1 MDQDRTIDGPNFWDD
16 PAVVG
21 EPIDLLSI
29 LGIFLS
35 RGPFILLTT
44 LLCGVLAFGISLLLT
59 PQFTSKALFLPPSTP
74 SASPDNPLAL
84 ILKTP
89 SSTIYLGLLR
99 SDSVLD
105 EVITSNN
112 LQSLYKAKDITGAR
126 TALVSATA
134 LSSDTNGFVT
144 LQVTNKDPR
153 LARDIAAS
161 YLVALTHL
169 DDRLALNEA
178 AQHRRLFQSQLEKA
192 KNDLEASEIAL
203 ENAQKSSGVVSPESQ
218 TRSGLTAIDTVRAEI
233 RARQVALAALLQAE
247 TDQSPDV
254 IRARSEIAAE
264 QAQLGSL
271 ENGSST
277 GPGSGLSAA
286 QAPSVN
292 LKFIQLERDV
302 KYNQVLFDIMAK
314 QFENARLA
322 ESSAAPSVQVV
333 DYPEIPL
340 KKSGPARRLFA
351 VVGAAV
357 GFAGSLFLV
366 FFLNRL
372 RALNADPERS
382 RSMRILRSSMAAPRF
397 RP

>member
-1 MDQDRTIDGPNFWDD
+1 MDQDRTINGPNFWDD
-16 PAVVG
+16 PADVG

-35 RGPFILLTT
+35 RAPFILHTS
-44 LLCGVLAFGISLLLT
+44 LLCGVLAFGVSLLLA

-74 SASPDNPLAL
+74 SASADNPLSL
-84 ILKTP
+84 ILKAP
-89 SSTIYLGLLR
+89 SSAVYLGLLR

-105 EVITSNN
+105 EVIAAHN
-112 LQSLYKAKDITGAR
+112 LQSVYKAKDITGAR

-161 YLVALTHL
+161 YLDALTHL
-169 DDRLALNEA
+169 DDRLAVNEA
-178 AQHRRLFQSQLEKA
+178 VQHRRLFQSQLEKA

-203 ENAQKSSGVVSPESQ
+203 ESAQKSSGVVSPESQ
-218 TRSGLTAIDTVRAEI
+218 TRSGLTSIDTVRAEI

-271 ENGSST
+271 ENGSSA

-286 QAPSVN
+286 QAP
-292 LKFIQLERDV
+292 IRQP
-302 KYNQVLFDIMAK
+302 QVHPAGTGR
-314 QFENARLA
+314 Q
-322 ESSAAPSVQVV
+322 VQ
-333 DYPEIPL
+333 PGAL
-340 KKSGPARRLFA
+340 RHHGQA
-351 VVGAAV
+351 V
-357 GFAGSLFLV
+357 
-366 FFLNRL
+366 
-372 RALNADPERS
+372 
-382 RSMRILRSSMAAPRF
+382 
-397 RP
+397 